1 LRGRINGADRYA
13 HNGDHRD
20 RHDQQQDETAGTEYQ
35 TASLRRKCVEHGN
48 SANPQRCD
56 NACVV

>member
-1 LRGRINGADRYA
+1 LERIDIPPVTGHQKHWARSCLRGRINGADRYA

-35 TASLRRKCVEHGN
+35 TASLRR
-48 SANPQRCD
+48 
-56 NACVV
+56 